1 MKDDR
6 FLSEDNLDSFL
17 DDSKSEDE
25 LTCMDNDMRN
35 LLKCF
40 SNKHN
45 NNSEISKHF
54 KNYFKM

>member
-35 LLKCF
+35 LLK
-40 SNKHN
+40 
-45 NNSEISKHF
+45 
-54 KNYFKM
+54 